1 MCCELTLS
9 KCTLNP
15 TFLIFVGSE
24 REVVTPSAFDY
35 NELMKSDYKVASIKN
50 LIIDMDGVLWR
61 GQTPMPGLPEFFAS
75 LHRLYLNFVLA
86 TNNAASTPEQYVEKL
101 DRFGVAVEPA
111 QILTSAEATGSYLS
125 KQYPPG
131 TAVFIIGED
140 GLRQAMTSRGFRP
153 VTVDEVLSGAT
164 AALVVVGFTR
174 QVTYPDFAAG
184 SLLVHKGANF
194 VGTNPDVTFPS
205 EWGPLPGAGA
215 LQALITAATGVK
227 ATTIGKPGPAI
238 FREAMAR
245 LGGTAAD
252 TAVVGDRLNT
262 DIAGGQAAG
271 LVTILLLSGIS
282 KRADVSTNG
291 VQPDYIFEDITELR
305 EYLENERLEIG
316 D

>member
-1 MCCELTLS
+1 M
-9 KCTLNP
+9 
-15 TFLIFVGSE
+15 
-24 REVVTPSAFDY
+24 SAFDY
-35 NELMKSDYKVASIKN
+35 NELMKSDNKLASIKN

-61 GQTPMPGLPEFFAS
+61 GQTPMPGLPAFFAS
-75 LHRLYLNFVLA
+75 LRRLGFNFVLA
-86 TNNAASTPEQYVEKL
+86 TNNAASTPAQYVEKL
-101 DRFGVAVEPA
+101 ASFDVQVDPS

-125 KQYPPG
+125 KKYPPG
-131 TAVFIIGED
+131 TAVFIIGEE
-140 GLRQAMTSRGFRP
+140 GLHQAMTSRGFRP
-153 VTVDEVLSGAT
+153 VTVDEVLAGAT

-174 QVTYPDFAAG
+174 NVTYPDFAAG
-184 SLLVHKGANF
+184 SLLIHKGANF
-194 VGTNPDVTFPS
+194 VGTNPDVTIPS

-245 LGGTAAD
+245 LGSTAAD

-262 DIAGGQAAG
+262 DIAGGKAAG

-282 KRADVSTNG
+282 QRADLSANG
-291 VQPDYIFEDITELR
+291 VQPDYVFDDIRALAA
-305 EYLENERLEIG
+305 YLEREIG